1 MATFDDQSKLVLFP
15 WLISLMQWQIQ
26 YDDMM
31 TWWHD
36 MMTWYA
42 DVIWWHDMLTWYDDM
57 ISRRDMMA
65 WWHDDNRSKL
75 VLTRDWY
82 PTCNAKSD
90 NGYFSMKGNSLKSHS
105 TCFAWN
111 LGQQMLY
118 YLKCC
123 PHCMMTMCCIYIL
136 SLVETI
142 FPTSMLILTFKNQ
155 FNNLI
160 QIVSE
165 LSVQFCSC

>member
-1 MATFDDQSKLVLFP
+1 MFWWQDYNNSWMIYNNMATFDDQSKLVLFP
-15 WLISLMQWQIQ
+15 WLISLMQCQIQ

-36 MMTWYA
+36 MMTWY
-42 DVIWWHDMLTWYDDM
+42 DDM
-57 ISRRDMMA
+57 MT

-111 LGQQMLY
+111 LGQMLY

-123 PHCMMTMCCIYIL
+123 PHCMMTMCCIYIY
-136 SLVETI
+136 SW
-142 FPTSMLILTFKNQ
+142 
-155 FNNLI
+155 NNLPN
-160 QIVSE
+160 
-165 LSVQFCSC
+165 